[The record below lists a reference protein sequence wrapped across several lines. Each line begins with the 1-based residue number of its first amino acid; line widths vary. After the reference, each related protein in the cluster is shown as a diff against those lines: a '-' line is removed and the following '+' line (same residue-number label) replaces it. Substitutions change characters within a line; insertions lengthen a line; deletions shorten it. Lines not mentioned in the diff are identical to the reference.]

1 MMMMMFSEKN
11 LLKPSLHDSMELLMF
26 LVLLLDLG
34 IYSKYL
40 DDGEPS
46 AALSPK
52 YRHVPDSARTV
63 RTPWSG
69 RDES

>member
-1 MMMMMFSEKN
+1 MLLSN
-11 LLKPSLHDSMELLMF
+11 LEF
-26 LVLLLDLG
+26 
-34 IYSKYL
+34 L

-52 YRHVPDSARTV
+52 YRGVPDSARTV